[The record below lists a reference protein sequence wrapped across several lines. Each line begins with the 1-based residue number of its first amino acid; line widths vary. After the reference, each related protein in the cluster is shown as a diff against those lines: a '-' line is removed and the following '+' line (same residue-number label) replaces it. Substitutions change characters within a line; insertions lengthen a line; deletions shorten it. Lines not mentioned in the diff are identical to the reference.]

1 MPEFNAFTGGVEPGG
16 LRSQND
22 IRILICY
29 LLTSVNAPL
38 SAEDIAKILQ
48 EKALANYFEIG
59 DALSS
64 LCIKKNIRQNEN
76 GDYEILPPG
85 REIARELDTV
95 LPLSV
100 RDKTLESAV
109 ALLSRARNEWE
120 NRVEIDEQPRGGYQ
134 VTLHI
139 SGGNFDMMRLTLQVP
154 DKKQAKLVKEN
165 FHRDPLRIY
174 SLLLAALTGDKSMQR
189 ELLEDSAGK

>member
-38 SAEDIAKILQ
+38 SADDISKILQ

-64 LCIKKNIRQNEN
+64 LCIKENIRKNEN

-100 RDKTLESAV
+100 RDKALESAV
-109 ALLSRARNEWE
+109 TLLSRARNEWE
-120 NRVEIDEQPRGGYQ
+120 NRVELDEMPAGGYQ
-134 VTLHI
+134 VTMHV
-139 SGGNFDMMRLTLQVP
+139 SGGDFDMMRLSLQVP

-165 FHRDPLRIY
+165 FHRDPLRVY
-174 SLLLAALTGDKSMQR
+174 SLLLAALTGNKELQQ
-189 ELLEDSAGK
+189 ELLEGAEPS

>member
-165 FHRDPLRIY
+165 FHRDPLRVY